1 MQITQP
7 IASASHPS
15 DYSDPP
21 VDCAV
26 AQEFLT
32 VHRLSKH
39 FRAALRDHFSHLS
52 ADDLFLRFGAHCRPE
67 IINAY
72 VDGIDFRESIVLG
85 VFNDDLELIG
95 VAHLGSDEGGLELG
109 LSVLAGYREHG
120 VGTLLLRRAM
130 QHARA
135 AGADR
140 IFVHCLS
147 INHTLM
153 HLVRQV
159 GASVVESGGEADGV
173 IALPPTKPLDSW
185 LNLIEDQISL
195 YDFARKAQ
203 ATIVKRLVQQL
214 S

>member
-120 VGTLLLRRAM
+120 VGTGSSCIVCR
-130 QHARA
+130 
-135 AGADR
+135 
-140 IFVHCLS
+140 S
-147 INHTLM
+147 
-153 HLVRQV
+153 
-159 GASVVESGGEADGV
+159 
-173 IALPPTKPLDSW
+173 
-185 LNLIEDQISL
+185 
-195 YDFARKAQ
+195 
-203 ATIVKRLVQQL
+203 TIH
-214 S
+214 